1 MHTTKQIKI
10 NKEPHQ
16 ETPRGST
23 KKIIFKKMGEE
34 TQSGRTSTP
43 SETSNNNTKTGTERS
58 STVGSQINNTRKK
71 MKSGILNTFKVSVSE
86 VDSVLG
92 TKDDNFKESFQNF
105 QESVLQYVVENYKK
119 WVDIVTIIRKL

>member
-1 MHTTKQIKI
+1 
-10 NKEPHQ
+10 
-16 ETPRGST
+16 
-23 KKIIFKKMGEE
+23 MGEE

-92 TKDDNFKESFQNF
+92 TKDNNFKESFQNF